1 MRTKK
6 LQATPGCDL
15 PDELSQPAMRA
26 LFAVEC
32 YRLEQVVQLRET
44 DLLRLHGFGPR
55 AMVILRAALSAQG
68 LAFLPE
74 PDEQK

>member
-1 MRTKK
+1 MSKK

-15 PDELSQPAMRA
+15 PDGLSQPAMRA
-26 LFAVEC
+26 LFAVGC
-32 YRLEQVVQLRET
+32 YRLEQVVLLREA

-55 AMVILRAALSAQG
+55 AMLILRAALSAQG

-74 PDEQK
+74 PDEKK

>member
-1 MRTKK
+1 MAKK

-15 PDELSQPAMRA
+15 PDGLSQPAMRA
-26 LFAVEC
+26 LFAVGC
-32 YRLEQVVQLRET
+32 YRLEQVVQLREA

-55 AMVILRAALSAQG
+55 AVIILRTALSAQG

-74 PDEQK
+74 SDEKK